1 MSPLRFLTAGES
13 HGRGLVGILEGIPA
27 GLALE
32 AAFINAQLERRQGGH
47 GRGGRMKIEKDEAEI
62 VSGVR
67 RGKTLGS
74 PISLLV
80 WNRDWKNWSEAM
92 RVEPGGDEK
101 LKSVKVPRPGH
112 ADYVGGVKYGHSDLR
127 NVLERASARET
138 AMRVAVGSVA
148 RKFLLEFGVHVASRV
163 VSIGAA
169 EDDADAEKTP
179 VERLNE
185 AADASP
191 VRCLGK
197 KAEREMVAAIDAAKA
212 AGDTVGGVFEVR
224 TSGLPVGLGSYAQWD
239 RRLEGELAKALL
251 SLNAIKGVE
260 LGDGFGLA
268 AVRGSLAQDEMDPGR
283 PGVRRRTGH
292 SGGTEGGMS
301 TGEVLRVRAA
311 MKPISTIPRAL
322 ATIDT
327 ATGESATAHH
337 QRSDVCAVPAAG
349 VVAEAMV
356 GLVLAEA
363 VLEKFGGDS
372 VTETARNV
380 AAYLADVQAR
390 GLEVLR

>member
-260 LGDGFGLA
+260 LGDGFAAAKRPGSQVHDELFWSKDKTH
-268 AVRGSLAQDEMDPGR
+268 AVRKTNR
-283 PGVRRRTGH
+283 
-292 SGGTEGGMS
+292 SGGIDGGIT
-301 TGEVLRVRAA
+301 TGETLVLRAA
-311 MKPISTIPRAL
+311 MKPISTLMKPLRSINIETKEEVA
-322 ATIDT
+322 
-327 ATGESATAHH
+327 AHVE
-337 QRSDVCAVPAAG
+337 RSDYCAVPAAAVIG
-349 VVAEAMV
+349 ESLVA
-356 GLVLAEA
+356 LVLADA
-363 VLEKFGGDS
+363 FLAKFGGDS
-372 VTETARNV
+372 I
-380 AAYLADVQAR
+380 Q
-390 GLEVLR
+390 EVRAHYESSRRR

>member
-1 MSPLRFLTAGES
+1 MTPIRFLTAGES
-13 HGRGLVGILEGIPA
+13 HGRGLVGIIEGIPA
-27 GLALE
+27 DLALE

-67 RGKTLGS
+67 HGKTLGS

-92 RVEPGGDEK
+92 RVEPGGDET
-101 LKSVKVPRPGH
+101 LKAVKVPRPGH

-163 VSIGAA
+163 VSIGAV
-169 EDDADAEKTP
+169 EDEADAEKTP

-185 AADASP
+185 ATDASP

-197 KAEREMVAAIDAAKA
+197 KAEAQMVAAIDAAKT

-224 TSGLPVGLGSYAQWD
+224 TSGLPVGLGTYAQWD

-260 LGDGFGLA
+260 LGDGFAAAKRPGSQVHDELFWSQDKTH
-268 AVRGSLAQDEMDPGR
+268 AVRKTNR
-283 PGVRRRTGH
+283 
-292 SGGTEGGMS
+292 SGGIDGGIT
-301 TGEVLRVRAA
+301 TGDTLVLRAA
-311 MKPISTIPRAL
+311 MKPISTLMKPLRSIHIETKEEVA
-322 ATIDT
+322 
-327 ATGESATAHH
+327 AHVE
-337 QRSDVCAVPAAG
+337 RSDYCAVPAAAVIG
-349 VVAEAMV
+349 ESLVA
-356 GLVLAEA
+356 LVLADA
-363 VLEKFGGDS
+363 FLAKFGGDS
-372 VTETARNV
+372 IP
-380 AAYLADVQAR
+380 
-390 GLEVLR
+390 EVRAHYEPSRRR